1 VSETLTTPQAA
12 IPDHRRTSGPRR
24 ASAHVRWAAFLIAAA
39 CLALLLV
46 ASRLAPDAAG
56 HGTHTQ
62 LGLPPCTWAEALG
75 KPCMTCGMTTAFAY
89 AAHGDLLD
97 SARTQPFGFVLA
109 TLTAAMAWG
118 ALHVAATGSMLA
130 AAASRM
136 LTPRLLWAM
145 GGLLLAAWAY
155 KVLTWHG

>member
-1 VSETLTTPQAA
+1 MSEAPAILDAA
-12 IPDHRRTSGPRR
+12 PLRARAVGGARR
-24 ASAHVRWAAFLIAAA
+24 ASARVRWAALVGAGA
-39 CLALLLV
+39 CLALLVV
-46 ASRLAPDAAG
+46 ASRLAPEAAG

-62 LGLPPCTWAEALG
+62 LGLPPCAWAEALG

-89 AAHGDLLD
+89 AARGDLLD

-109 TLTAAMAWG
+109 VLTAATGWG

-136 LTPRLLWAM
+136 LTPRLLWTAGAM
-145 GGLLLAAWAY
+145 LLAAWGY